1 MKLRTSALAATAAAL
16 GMTLTPSAAAA
27 HSGSHPFENC
37 AAAYAAGYSKIA
49 EGDEHYGKHLDRDG
63 DGIGCDRPPAGFVPA
78 KDRSGDGK
86 AGGGS
91 EDGNGGEDGG
101 ALAET
106 GGTSATPYLATGGG
120 LVLAAG
126 AGVLVA
132 TRRRRTER

>member
-1 MKLRTSALAATAAAL
+1 MKLRTSAAAATAAAL
-16 GMTLTPSAAAA
+16 GMALAPSAAVA

-37 AAAYAAGYSKIA
+37 PAAYAAGYSEIA
-49 EGDEHYGKHLDRDG
+49 EGDEHYGTHLDRDG

-78 KDRSGDGK
+78 KGRSGDGK

-91 EDGNGGEDGG
+91 DDGG

-132 TRRRRTER
+132 TRKRHTER